1 MTDQHKDY
9 IRRLL
14 AKIRKQ
20 AKGRALA
27 RVLGFDFSPQEHST
41 EIEDAVQDLVNLLLH
56 DEYQK
61 WVKHYEQLNRE
72 GKL

>member
-1 MTDQHKDY
+1 MTDEMKDR
-9 IRRLL
+9 IRCLQM
-14 AKIRKQ
+14 IVRKQ
-20 AKGRALA
+20 AKSRALA

-41 EIEDAVQDLVNLLLH
+41 EIEDAAQDLVNLLLH